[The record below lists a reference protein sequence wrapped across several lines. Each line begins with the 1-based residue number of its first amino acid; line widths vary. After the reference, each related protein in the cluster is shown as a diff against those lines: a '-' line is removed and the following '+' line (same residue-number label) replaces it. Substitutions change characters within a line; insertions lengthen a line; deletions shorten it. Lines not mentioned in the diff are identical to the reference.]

1 MSSSSITSNFPGLER
16 WFGDIKQNWGWLLA
30 LGILMIAAGVVGFGA
45 INSVSVV
52 TTIFIGSLM
61 LVAGIAQII
70 QAFAAKGWKSVT
82 LLLVLGILY
91 MVAGY
96 LTLKD
101 PETGTMSLTL
111 VLGMTLIIAGAF
123 RVYLAFQLKPM
134 SIWGLVLFG
143 AIISIILG
151 VLILANWPSS
161 STYTIGTFVCV
172 DLIVSGI
179 SYMALA
185 ISIKN
190 A

>member
-91 MVAGY
+91 VVAGY

-111 VLGMTLIIAGAF
+111 VLCITLIIAGAF